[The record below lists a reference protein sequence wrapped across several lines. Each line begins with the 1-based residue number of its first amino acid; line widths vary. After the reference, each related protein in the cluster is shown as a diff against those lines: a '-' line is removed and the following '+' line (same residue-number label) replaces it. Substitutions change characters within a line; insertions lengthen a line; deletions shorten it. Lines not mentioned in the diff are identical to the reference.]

1 MNSTLSRILIAYHGC
16 VDRLVE
22 MSEDTNNDM
31 GIFDVLVGFGNAL
44 RQEGVAVGSGQV
56 LTFCQ
61 ASARLNPTDLVDL
74 YWGGRV
80 CLISRQIDL
89 PVYDRVF
96 RAYFLGTQGPI
107 QELLKLK
114 AQVSPEAE
122 SMLEISPR
130 DDPDEERP
138 EEQQVGLMAST
149 IESLRHKRFDECTPE
164 ELEAVRKLMARFRL
178 VPPRRKTRRTRPG
191 RPSRYPDLRR
201 TIRLGLRTQ
210 AEMIEQCWRE
220 RRIKRR
226 KVVLILDV
234 SGSMAEYSRALLQF
248 AHSAARVSSG
258 SSGGSF
264 GRVEVFCFGTHL
276 TRITEALQK
285 RNPDQAL
292 AEAAKAV
299 VDWEGGTKIGASL
312 DLFVRKWGRR
322 GICRGAIVVICS
334 DGLERGH
341 PELLTT
347 AMERLARLSHRIV
360 WMNPLK
366 GDNQEFQPR
375 TVGMMAALPYV
386 DLLLSGHDLSSLEE
400 LAECLPA
407 LA

>member
-1 MNSTLSRILIAYHGC
+1 
-16 VDRLVE
+16 
-22 MSEDTNNDM
+22 MSEITNDGA
-31 GIFDVLVGFGNAL
+31 GIFDVLVGFGRAL
-44 RQEGVAVGSGQV
+44 RHESVAVGSGQV
-56 LTFCQ
+56 LTFCEA
-61 ASARLNPTDLVDL
+61 ASRLDPTDLTDL
-74 YWGGRV
+74 YWSGRA
-80 CLISRQIDL
+80 CLVTRQVDVAI
-89 PVYDRVF
+89 YDRVF
-96 RAYFLGTQGPI
+96 RTYFLGADGN
-107 QELLKLK
+107 LNDLFRLK

-122 SMLEISPR
+122 ALLEILPG
-130 DDPDEERP
+130 DDSSEERP
-138 EEQQVGLMAST
+138 EEENLGLMAST
-149 IESLRHKRFDECTPE
+149 IESLRHKRFEDCTPE

-178 VPPRRKTRRTRPG
+178 RPPRRKTRRTRPG
-191 RPSRYPDLRR
+191 SCHRYPDLRR

-220 RRIKRR
+220 RRVQRR
-226 KVVLILDV
+226 KIVLILDV
-234 SGSMAEYSRALLQF
+234 SGSMTEYSRALLQF

-258 SSGGSF
+258 PSGRLF
-264 GRVEVFCFGTHL
+264 GRVEVFCFGTKL
-276 TRITEALQK
+276 TRITEALQ
-285 RNPDQAL
+285 RRDPDQAL
-292 AEAAKAV
+292 AEAARSV

-312 DLFVRKWGRR
+312 DLFVRSWGRR

-341 PELLTT
+341 PELLAT

-366 GDNQEFQPR
+366 GDNADFQPR
-375 TVGMMAALPYV
+375 TIGMLAALPFV